1 MKTQLH
7 LSKARKIKP
16 NFLVLIT
23 TSPYMHPSKEIIF
36 LSASKIEYTAPVEI
50 NFSINQSFILFFILL
65 FIIYIFL
72 IMSKTQHSKQHLN

>member
-50 NFSINQSFILFFILL
+50 NFSINQSFIFFIFYFIFL
-65 FIIYIFL
+65 FFL
-72 IMSKTQHSKQHLN
+72 IMSKTQHSKQRLN